1 MQPEPIEWVGKRA
14 PRAVATLIVGYLAE
28 GLVVV
33 LVTRVTHR
41 DRV

>member
-1 MQPEPIEWVGKRA
+1 MQPEPIERVGKRA
-14 PRAVATLIVGYLAE
+14 PRAIATLIVGDLAE